1 VAVTSHPFASG
12 AGAGHRSEGLSEK
25 RVRELHSKLT
35 AAKQQTNDKG
45 SVSVESLRKSL
56 QSAEARLRS
65 KHGAHRKVEFDVV
78 IKDGK
83 AVVKPVVK

>member
-1 VAVTSHPFASG
+1 VSL
-12 AGAGHRSEGLSEK
+12 EGL
-25 RVRELHSKLT
+25 RR
-35 AAKQQTNDKG
+35 
-45 SVSVESLRKSL
+45 SL
-56 QSAEARLRS
+56 QNAEAKLRT